1 MTYDDDV
8 FCDNKS
14 LMIVKNTGDGSGISA
29 LLSKQLQGMC
39 LNRSDSCHY
48 VKRLRCNI
56 VPLSFLTMHIR
67 QYFIILSLLCT

>member
-1 MTYDDDV
+1 MTYDDDA

-14 LMIVKNTGDGSGISA
+14 LMIVKKTGDGSGITA

-48 VKRLRCNI
+48 AQPPRCNI
-56 VPLSFLTMHIR
+56 VTKFLEYAHLSVL
-67 QYFIILSLLCT
+67 IILSLLCT